1 MSPDKPSVNDW
12 LSQYLSAEHSID
24 PRTIRLKTTFSEL
37 GLDSATGV
45 ALTLDVGEWLGIEV
59 EPTVIFDYPTVEL
72 FCTYVEGL
80 HAQKLN
86 ERKRS

>member
-12 LSQYLSAEHSID
+12 LSQYLSSEHSID

-45 ALTLDVGEWLGIEV
+45 ALTLDVGDWLGIEV

-72 FCTYVEGL
+72 FCTHVEQL